1 MDHEPNLPQ
10 LRQTPLFVAPYWAD
24 TDIRG
29 TGEVFYRQT
38 TNELLLAEVARD
50 LQTAFPMYH
59 NVTIT
64 NLLIV
69 TWNAV
74 GYYNMQ
80 TDKVSLLATKL
91 QIA

>member
-1 MDHEPNLPQ
+1 MDYEPNLPQ
-10 LRQTPLFVAPYWAD
+10 LSSTPLFVAPYWAD

-38 TNELLLAEVARD
+38 TNEILLAEVASD
-50 LQTAFPMYH
+50 LQTAFPEFQ

-74 GYYNMQ
+74 GYYNMK
-80 TDKVSLLATKL
+80 TDKVSINT
-91 QIA
+91 

>member
-1 MDHEPNLPQ
+1 MDYEPNLPQ
-10 LRQTPLFVAPYWAD
+10 LSSTPLFVAPYWAD

-38 TNELLLAEVARD
+38 TNEILLAEVASD
-50 LQTAFPMYH
+50 LQTAFPEFQ

-74 GYYNMQ
+74 GYYNMK
-80 TDKVSLLATKL
+80 TDKVSLL
-91 QIA
+91 

>member
-1 MDHEPNLPQ
+1 MDHEPNLLQ
-10 LRQTPLFVAPYWAD
+10 LSSTPLFVTPYWAD

-29 TGEVFYRQT
+29 TGEVLYRQT
-38 TNELLLAEVARD
+38 TNEILLAEVASD
-50 LQTAFPMYH
+50 LQTAFPEYP

-74 GYYNMQ
+74 GYYNMR
-80 TDKVSLLATKL
+80 TDKVSS
-91 QIA
+91 